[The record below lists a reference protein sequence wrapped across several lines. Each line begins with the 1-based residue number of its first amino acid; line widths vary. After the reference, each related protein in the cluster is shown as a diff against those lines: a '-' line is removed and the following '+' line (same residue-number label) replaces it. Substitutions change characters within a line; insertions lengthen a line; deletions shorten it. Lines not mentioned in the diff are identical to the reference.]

1 MHERLRIIGGGD
13 REIANDLLAWSGQ
26 PGQGVVLLP
35 GQGYTCDMPAFYYL
49 EETALGRGAA
59 VLRLA
64 PDYSRDQRFA
74 SRPDSERLAWLRE
87 DVLAAVEAMRVAV
100 RPARPTVIAKSL
112 TTLGL
117 AAVDWTPFTQD
128 AAIDLVWLT
137 PLLRDPLV
145 AAALREPAAR
155 SLIAI
160 GTADHAY
167 DDALLSDLETGG
179 AATVERI
186 EGADHSFDHPGGVD
200 VARSLGNVGRV
211 VAAVDRFA
219 FAGTVAS

>member
-13 REIANDLLAWSGQ
+13 REVANDLLAWSGQ
-26 PGQGVVLLP
+26 PGHGVVLLP

-64 PDYSRDQRFA
+64 PDDSRDQRFA

-100 RPARPTVIAKSL
+100 RPARLTVIAKSL

-117 AAVDWTPFTQD
+117 AAVDWTPFTRD

-137 PLLRDPLV
+137 PLLRVPLV
-145 AAALREPAAR
+145 AALREPAAR

-167 DDALLSDLETGG
+167 DDALLRDLESGG
-179 AATVERI
+179 ETTVERI
-186 EGADHSFDHPGGVD
+186 DGADHSFDHPGGVD
-200 VARSLGNVGRV
+200 VARALGNVGRV

-219 FAGTVAS
+219 FAGSAAS

>member
-1 MHERLRIIGGGD
+1 MHERLRIIGGGG
-13 REIANDLLAWSGQ
+13 REIANDLVTWSDQ
-26 PGQGVVLLP
+26 PTHGVILLP

-49 EETALGRGAA
+49 ESAALGRGAA

-64 PDYSRDQRFA
+64 PEYGRDQRFA
-74 SRPDSERLAWLRE
+74 SRPDPERLAWLRE
-87 DVLAAVEAMRVAV
+87 DVPAAVEASRVAL
-100 RPARPTVIAKSL
+100 RPARLTVIAKSL

-128 AAIDLVWLT
+128 TAIDLVWLT
-137 PLLRDPLV
+137 PLRRDPLV

-155 SLIAI
+155 SLVAI

-167 DDALLSDLETGG
+167 DDALLRDLESGG

-200 VARSLGNVGRV
+200 VARSLRNVGRV

-219 FAGTVAS
+219 FAGTTAS